1 MNRPLHTKTA
11 LGALALAL
19 FVSAC
24 GSTENSAPRTKND
37 ALISPEVLSDL
48 AQIAGASATTTTSP
62 SSGRDEAL
70 RAADNGGSGSDD
82 QQALDAMATA
92 EEAIANGGVQ
102 AQGLKPGTDET
113 NAMDRFLSRLGG
125 VIDSMSESPTSTP
138 SKSSDTRGNC
148 TIRVE
153 ANVMTPC
160 SPFIDGFWR
169 LKFADGRQVSVRSAP
184 NAINAMAPGQETLN
198 IAKWASVAKV
208 ERFIGGI
215 FLRSGVYALFD
226 IPVGDST
233 PLCPYSF
240 KAVVIPNFVDE
251 PISPAGVDGRI
262 EVEKC
267 DEDVA
272 RKMWATSTTSPT
284 TAAPTTIPP
293 TTVPKPVTTSIV
305 TTTSTSTSTTTST
318 TSTTTTTT
326 IPITTLAP
334 KPTTTVPPA
343 TTTTTPK
350 TCVLVRTKTSLTM
363 CKRVSSVSY
372 EWRASGQSVGS
383 PVYQSF
389 GGGWTLT
396 QGTSAVNLASRP
408 IPSSAT
414 SLIIRATLVDG
425 SKLAKTEVRFGL
437 LTTSV
442 AVGFFE

>member
-1 MNRPLHTKTA
+1 MNRPLRTKTA

-62 SSGRDEAL
+62 SSRRDEVLSAV
-70 RAADNGGSGSDD
+70 GQSSSGADD

-92 EEAIANGGVQ
+92 EEEITNGGVQ
-102 AQGLKPGTDET
+102 TQGLQPSPEEA
-113 NAMDRFLSRLGG
+113 NATGRFPSLLGNALNS
-125 VIDSMSESPTSTP
+125 ISESPTSAP
-138 SKSSDTRGNC
+138 RKSSDTRGNC

-153 ANVMTPC
+153 ANVMTSC
-160 SPFIDGFWR
+160 GPFIDGFWQ
-169 LKFADGRQVSVRSAP
+169 LKFVDGRVVSVRRP
-184 NAINAMAPGQETLN
+184 PMAINALAPDQETLN
-198 IAKWASVAKV
+198 IAKWAAVDKV
-208 ERFIGGI
+208 ERFSGGL
-215 FLRSGVYALFD
+215 FLRGGVYALFD

-240 KAVVIPNFVDE
+240 KAVVIPNFVDK

-267 DEDVA
+267 DEDLA

-284 TAAPTTIPP
+284 TAAPTTVPP

-326 IPITTLAP
+326 TLAP
-334 KPTTTVPPA
+334 KPTTTVPP
-343 TTTTTPK
+343 TTTTSAPK
-350 TCVLVRTKTSLTM
+350 TCVLVRTRSSLTM
-363 CKRVSSVSY
+363 CKRASSVSY

-408 IPSSAT
+408 IPNGAT
-414 SLIIRATLVDG
+414 SLILRANFVDG
-425 SKLAKTEVRFGL
+425 SRLAKTEIRFSL
-437 LTTSV
+437 LTTSTV
-442 AVGFFE
+442 VGFLE